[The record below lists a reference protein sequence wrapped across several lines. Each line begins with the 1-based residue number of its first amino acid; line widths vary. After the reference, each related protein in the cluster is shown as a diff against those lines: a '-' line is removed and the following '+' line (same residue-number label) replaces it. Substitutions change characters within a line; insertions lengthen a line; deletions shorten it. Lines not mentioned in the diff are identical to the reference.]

1 MSAGTDTP
9 GERTAGV
16 TSRRWRRQEIKVNRD
31 DLFNDYIYIYIW
43 RMCRQFVLHERL
55 WKCFGC
61 SKNVSRWIFIVR
73 VRVIFFHSRIDFEYL
88 IILFVRAILINFGI
102 WECGEYSKNTFHVF
116 LLQRRIFWDFD
127 LKGQRILAWSLP
139 GYDIWAAKLK
149 ISRDISGK
157 TNQSVERYNKK
168 RLFLKYWLLLIKH
181 PNRQWAISRMNSRI
195 FQRYFP
201 LRYSGDFSNKIS

>member
-1 MSAGTDTP
+1 MANVSPIRVA
-9 GERTAGV
+9 RTFVKMFRMFKECLALNFYRQSKGDLL
-16 TSRRWRRQEIKVNRD
+16 SFEDRLWRRSSDV
-31 DLFNDYIYIYIW
+31 
-43 RMCRQFVLHERL
+43 
-55 WKCFGC
+55 
-61 SKNVSRWIFIVR
+61 
-73 VRVIFFHSRIDFEYL
+73 EYL